1 MVSGYS
7 DHASS
12 VSNDVQDT
20 LYESDLVNGRA
31 MVLDRVKYYVFWSLG
46 RGMVAREMFKVD
58 CLRNNLKVEKCI
70 KTGVKRP

>member
-31 MVLDRVKYYVFWSLG
+31 MVLDRVKYYAKYFGPWGGGWLLG
-46 RGMVAREMFKVD
+46 K
-58 CLRNNLKVEKCI
+58 CLKLIV
-70 KTGVKRP
+70 